1 MSCTVVP
8 ASTGLTMQQP
18 DETLFLVS
26 YMKEREQTRN
36 KTTEMMFLPQHG
48 SPADQIMHI
57 NIITYPS
64 FMLAEEVIK
73 QIISDEYK
81 NSSLNY

>member
-1 MSCTVVP
+1 
-8 ASTGLTMQQP
+8 
-18 DETLFLVS
+18 
-26 YMKEREQTRN
+26 
-36 KTTEMMFLPQHG
+36 MFLPQHG